1 MHLNFNDKF
10 DEFVDEYE
18 ASIGYSNYSDIT
30 YPERSYEKQIR
41 IRVCIDDEV
50 VGFMH
55 MNAYDIQDIEDDGEE
70 VFDIMDDEDVD
81 QSVAG
86 YVIKEH
92 IDDKYDEI
100 LEEIWEAGVADAR
113 LHAIYVSTV
122 FVDPKYR
129 GCGIGRF
136 LWENYEKVLYHNGI
150 LPIISAV
157 VVRPQIWE
165 GESFKDNLD
174 SPEMAKHMTD
184 VIIKNGFIK
193 AKTEKDC
200 VFYKFIDAF
209 LLTDEDMYDEDDDY

>member
-10 DEFVDEYE
+10 DEFIDEYE
-18 ASIGYSNYSDIT
+18 ANIEYNTFGDLT

-41 IRVCIDDEV
+41 IRVRVDDDV

-55 MNAYDIQDIEDDGEE
+55 VNAYDIKDIDEAGED
-70 VFDIMDDEDVD
+70 VFAIMDDEDGD
-81 QSVAG
+81 QSIAG

-122 FVDPKYR
+122 FVDPQYR

-150 LPIISAV
+150 LPIMSAV

-184 VIIKNGFIK
+184 VIIKNGFIETK
-193 AKTEKDC
+193 EEKDS
-200 VFYKFIDAF
+200 VFYKFTDAF
-209 LLTDEDMYDEDDDY
+209 SLVDNDEYGEDEY